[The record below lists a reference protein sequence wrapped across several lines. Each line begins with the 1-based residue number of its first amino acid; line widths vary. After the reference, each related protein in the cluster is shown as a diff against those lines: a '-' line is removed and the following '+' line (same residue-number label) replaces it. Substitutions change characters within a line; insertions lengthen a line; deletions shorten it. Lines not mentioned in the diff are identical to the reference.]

1 MGHTAGGF
9 GALKALGVALSV
21 AAAVLLGL
29 LVLPGGSDARET
41 PPRFLVEE
49 GPPPPG
55 ANVPCDPTAEHP
67 YPVVLVHGT
76 FERMAQNWKTISP
89 FLKEQG
95 YCVFAIDY
103 GTNGLGRIGRSARE
117 LDVFVDRLLR
127 YTGAQKVQLVGHSQG
142 GMMPR
147 YWIKYLGG
155 KSKVEDLV
163 GFAPSNYGTNLG
175 RATSQNSTAED
186 FNLPAENNPDGLN
199 PCYSCDQQGAGSR
212 FLERLN
218 AGDDTP
224 GTGAFTQIATEDD
237 EIIIPFRN
245 CFLKGTERTRN
256 VILQNYY
263 RKYYEDV
270 VVTHQNIYEDPVA
283 VQFMLDAL
291 DNPGPVNPDR
301 ALRDFPTTPP
311 PPLPQLP

>member
-1 MGHTAGGF
+1 MRQTAGDGA
-9 GALKALGVALSV
+9 GGSWALKILGVALIASLTI
-21 AAAVLLGL
+21 LLG
-29 LVLPGGSDARET
+29 VLAIPGASGAQQT
-41 PPRFLVEE
+41 PPPFLVNE

-55 ANVPCDPTAEHP
+55 ANIACKPSKEHP

-89 FLKEQG
+89 LLKQEG

-103 GTNGLGRIGRSARE
+103 GTNGLGRIGRSAQE
-117 LDVFVDRLLR
+117 LEVFVDRLLR
-127 YTGAQKVQLVGHSQG
+127 YTGAEKVQLVGHSQG

-155 KSKVEDLV
+155 KGKVEDLV

-175 RATSQNSTAED
+175 SATSQNSTAED
-186 FNLPAENNPDGLN
+186 WDVEGAEPTGN
-199 PCYSCDQQGAGSR
+199 PCYSCDQQGADSR
-212 FLERLN
+212 FIERLN

-224 GTGAFTQIATEDD
+224 GGGSFTQIATDDD

-245 CFLKGTERTRN
+245 CFLRGTERTEN

-263 RKYYEDV
+263 QRKYDLNP

-291 DNPGPVNPDR
+291 DNPGPVDPDR
-301 ALRDFPTTPP
+301 ALNDFPTTPP
-311 PPLPQLP
+311 PPLP